1 MNADQ
6 LLAAIRS
13 DTLRI
18 QSEVFAPASVDLI
31 LNIWN
36 TPVGRIRCSPSDGPI
51 VRHDATS
58 VQIFTGQVGE
68 APEVI
73 ACSTSLDAQQLARDL
88 AEALDFAYAQAFS
101 TNQPRP
107 PSQQVSQIV

>member
-18 QSEVFAPASVDLI
+18 ESEVVAPASVDLI

-36 TPVGRIRCSPSDGPI
+36 VPVGRIRCSPSDGPV
-51 VRHDATS
+51 VRHDDVS

-73 ACSTSLDAQQLARDL
+73 ACSTSLDAEELARDL
-88 AEALDFAYAQAFS
+88 AIALDFAYAQTFS
-101 TNQPRP
+101 
-107 PSQQVSQIV
+107 SKC